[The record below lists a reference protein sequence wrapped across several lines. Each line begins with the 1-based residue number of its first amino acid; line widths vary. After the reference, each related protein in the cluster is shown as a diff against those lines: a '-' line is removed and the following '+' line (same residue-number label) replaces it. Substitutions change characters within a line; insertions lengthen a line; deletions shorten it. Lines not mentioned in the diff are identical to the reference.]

1 MAILVASTFRPFA
14 MVMLAVGLISAFALN
29 GVAVAGGDKV
39 KAMDAWVRSAPPA
52 MKMHAAY
59 LVVMN
64 PTDKAVD
71 LVGVASPQ
79 YTMAELHLSKVEG
92 GIATMVKQ
100 DQISIPANGKLTFAP
115 GSFHVMLMHPRKSI
129 KTGDTVDITLTFS
142 DGSSL
147 AVKAPVRKTQG
158 MPKKMQHGGHKMN

>member
-1 MAILVASTFRPFA
+1 
-14 MVMLAVGLISAFALN
+14 MVMLAVGLISALALS
-29 GVAVAGGDKV
+29 GAALAGGDKV
-39 KAMDAWVRSAPPA
+39 KVMDPWVRSAPPA

-64 PTDKAVD
+64 PTGKAVD

-79 YTMAELHLSKVEG
+79 YKMAELHLSKVED

-100 DQISIPANGKLTFAP
+100 DQISVPANGELAFVP
-115 GSFHVMLMHPRKSI
+115 GSFHVMLMHPRKAI
-129 KTGDTVDITLTFS
+129 KSGDTVDITLKFS

-158 MPKKMQHGGHKMN
+158 MPKKMHHGSHKMN

>member
-1 MAILVASTFRPFA
+1 MTGLVASMFRPVA
-14 MVMLAVGLISAFALN
+14 MVVCAVGLISALALS
-29 GVAVAGGDKV
+29 GAAHAGGEKV
-39 KAMDAWVRSAPPA
+39 KAMDPWVRSAPPA

-59 LVVMN
+59 LIVMN
-64 PTDKAVD
+64 PTNKAVD

-100 DQISIPANGKLTFAP
+100 DQISIPANGKLAFAP
-115 GSFHVMLMHPRKSI
+115 GSFHVMLMHPRNPI

-142 DGSSL
+142 DGASL
-147 AVKAPVRKTQG
+147 AVRAPVRKAHGT
-158 MPKKMQHGGHKMN
+158 PKKMNHGDHKMN

>member
-1 MAILVASTFRPFA
+1 MTVSVVSKFRPVA
-14 MVMLAVGLISAFALN
+14 MVMLAVGLISALALS
-29 GVAVAGGDKV
+29 GAALAGGDKV
-39 KAMDAWVRSAPPA
+39 KVMDPWVRSAPPA

-64 PTDKAVD
+64 PTGKAVD

-79 YTMAELHLSKVEG
+79 YKMAELHLSKVED

-100 DQISIPANGKLTFAP
+100 DQISVPANGELAFVP
-115 GSFHVMLMHPRKSI
+115 GSFHVMLMHPRKAI
-129 KTGDTVDITLTFS
+129 KSGDTVDITLKFS

-158 MPKKMQHGGHKMN
+158 MPKKMHHGSHKMN